1 MAMSWNGVSFS
12 FHVRSGTISK
22 YTYALATMADV
33 DAINAI
39 MERTNKEIASDDVFV
54 MDDKDFITHHIE
66 RQGFIVTVTH
76 HDEIIAFLLV
86 RFPKQDDDNLGR
98 DAQVDDDELH
108 HVAHI
113 ESLAVVPKHRGNR
126 LQYKMIHYA
135 EKIIKQRGLKY
146 SMATVSPKNK
156 YSLIN
161 FLKHDFRIVKIKRK
175 YSGVRRLILK
185 KQHKDRKEGSQ

>member
-1 MAMSWNGVSFS
+1 MEWGRLFL
-12 FHVRSGTISK
+12 FHVRSDTISK
-22 YTYALATMADV
+22 YNYALATMADV

-39 MERTNKEIASDDVFV
+39 MERTNQEIASDDIFV
-54 MDDKDFITHHIE
+54 MDDKDFIAHHIE
-66 RQGFIVTVTH
+66 TQGFIVKVIH
-76 HDEIIAFLLV
+76 RDDIIAFLLV
-86 RFPKQDDDNLGR
+86 RFPNTDADNLGR
-98 DAQVDDDELH
+98 DAQVTDDELH
-108 HVAHI
+108 DVAHI

-126 LQYKMIHYA
+126 LQYKMIQYA
-135 EKIIKQRGLKY
+135 ENIIKERGLKY

-185 KQHKDRKEGSQ
+185 KQHKRRKEGSQ